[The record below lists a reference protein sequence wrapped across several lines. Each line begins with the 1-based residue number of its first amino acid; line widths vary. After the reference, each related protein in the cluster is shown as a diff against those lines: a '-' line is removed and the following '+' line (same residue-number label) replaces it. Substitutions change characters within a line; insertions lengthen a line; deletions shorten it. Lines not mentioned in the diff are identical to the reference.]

1 VNERGEKRL
10 RDPAVVRLEEEEEA
24 LLDAAEVALVQEA
37 LERGDNVA
45 ARLGDAPFA
54 REREARRPADARVLG
69 SDLERRDE
77 ALRRHGAGR
86 RLLPRA
92 REGPREVGR
101 AEERERPGRRRP
113 EAVPRARLLER
124 GDQMVEA
131 LARRV
136 RPPGR
141 RLERRRRV
149 LGGPGV
155 VGAVCGARPAGRDR
169 REEVRG

>member
-1 VNERGEKRL
+1 
-10 RDPAVVRLEEEEEA
+10 
-24 LLDAAEVALVQEA
+24 
-37 LERGDNVA
+37 
-45 ARLGDAPFA
+45 
-54 REREARRPADARVLG
+54 
-69 SDLERRDE
+69 
-77 ALRRHGAGR
+77 
-86 RLLPRA
+86 
-92 REGPREVGR
+92 
-101 AEERERPGRRRP
+101 
-113 EAVPRARLLER
+113 
-124 GDQMVEA
+124 MVEA